1 MHTYAP
7 FRGSCQ
13 WWHHA
18 SIDSNRHFVID
29 LNSAKIYILQQN
41 VMNQFHPWLYLSR
54 YTESK
59 GIGYGKKVGISLK
72 NSDLENAENNA

>member
-7 FRGSCQ
+7 FSSSCQ
-13 WWHHA
+13 WWNHA

-29 LNSAKIYILQQN
+29 LNSAKIYILQEN
-41 VMNQFHPWLYLSR
+41 VMNQFHPRLYISR

-59 GIGYGKKVGISLK
+59 GIDYGEIVGISLR
-72 NSDLENAENNA
+72 NSDLENAENNT